1 MANEIGLHKLWC
13 QLNLL
18 CVIYISWWTDG
29 EGPGQ
34 RYFPQAQPIGCAEG
48 GRGSVWVSG
57 CWTCTLMRLR
67 NTRCRPLC
75 AWRLARECWPRRP
88 CLTSRTDGHWETA
101 TQGRVDGPVW
111 AGPGSGKTR
120 MPPPV
125 GIGPAPPSTT
135 TTGSADK
142 SSASPR
148 PGNSSIL
155 RQQHGSGESQCNS
168 DTERSR
174 EEK

>member
-57 CWTCTLMRLR
+57 CGLVLWWDSGIQG
-67 NTRCRPLC
+67 
-75 AWRLARECWPRRP
+75 AGHSARDA
-88 CLTSRTDGHWETA
+88 SRGNA
-101 TQGRVDGPVW
+101 GRGGRVSHPEPMATEKQQHRDGWTGHFW
-111 AGPGSGKTR
+111 AGPGSGKTPHASAGWNR
-120 MPPPV
+120 TRSPFNDYDGLCRQVVSFASAGQFIYPE
-125 GIGPAPPSTT
+125 TT
-135 TTGSADK
+135 ARIRWVTV
-142 SSASPR
+142 
-148 PGNSSIL
+148 
-155 RQQHGSGESQCNS
+155 QQRH
-168 DTERSR
+168 RAV
-174 EEK
+174 